1 LNAQDI
7 KALLQG
13 KFEDKIKGMKSL
25 VCNIINDDSFD
36 KLTMTI
42 ITYVVPFQAEDHSL
56 KKILLFYWE
65 VTRIFFNNPFEYHFL
80 SAFFDFFFT

>member
-65 VTRIFFNNPFEYHFL
+65 VMRIFFNNSFE
-80 SAFFDFFFT
+80 